1 MDDSINQVSARKVV
15 RKIKNAISW
24 NPGLKPS
31 WTIDQAR
38 AAVVEHLN
46 GEFQSSAL
54 LVEAMLSD
62 DELPTS
68 IQKAVTLIVNSTFAL
83 NPITKQGTDEPDENS
98 AKQAEFMYPYWS
110 QIADTRELGKLVQW
124 WLMLGVG
131 IGELV
136 WDKRDPLCFKPKLK
150 VLHPSFLHVD
160 QSKVQADGTR
170 GVFMYQSESGM
181 EEVVPG
187 DGRWVLLGDRH
198 SYMNCGLRA
207 LCATWLSKQYALRD
221 WNRYNERHG
230 LPILKAKVPVDA
242 SKEDKERLYDD
253 LSGMGS
259 ETIALLPCGIDQHG
273 TEFDLELEEATDGS
287 WECFQ
292 ALIQR
297 CDRKYQMYFHGTNA
311 NELLDA
317 SGSRNTTQS
326 GRDIAKERADER
338 EREIMP
344 WIQSQIVK
352 PFCRVNIPDADPT
365 MTPMPHF
372 KVLGDADSFKEAEA
386 SQKLFEAITAAKNA
400 GYKVKNAEKLAMELG
415 LDIEVD
421 EEAQEMA
428 REAHEA
434 SIAPKDSS
442 KTSDSNRDRSRE
454 QPQERT
460 NGRRVEQE

>member
-1 MDDSINQVSARKVV
+1 MDEALSQNAARRVV
-15 RKIKNAISW
+15 RKLTNSISW
-24 NPGLKPS
+24 DPGLKPS
-31 WTIDQAR
+31 WTIEAAR
-38 AAVVEHLN
+38 SAVVSHMQ
-46 GEFQSSAL
+46 GDFHSSAYL
-54 LVEAMLSD
+54 AEAMLSD

-68 IQKAVTLIVNSTFAL
+68 LQKAVTLIVNSTFAL

-98 AKQAEFMYPYWS
+98 ARQAEFMYPYWS
-110 QIADTRELGKLVQW
+110 QIADTREMGKLVQW
-124 WLMLGVG
+124 YLMLGIG
-131 IGELV
+131 LGELI
-136 WDKRDPLCFKPKLK
+136 WDTSNPVCFKPRLK

-160 QSKVQADGTR
+160 HGKTQPDGTR
-170 GVFMYQSESGM
+170 GVFIFESESGR
-181 EEVVPG
+181 EEVTPG

-207 LCATWLSKQYALRD
+207 ICATWLSKQYALRD

-242 SKEDKERLYDD
+242 SRDDKERLYDD

-259 ETIALLPCGIDQHG
+259 ETIALLPCGIDAHG
-273 TEFDLELEEATDGS
+273 TEFDLELLEATDGS

-292 ALIQR
+292 ALIER
-297 CDRKYQMYFHGTNA
+297 CDRKFQMYFHGTNA

-326 GRDIAKERADER
+326 GRDIAKERAAER

-344 WIQSQIVK
+344 WIREQIVK
-352 PFCRVNIPDADPT
+352 PFCKTNVAGADLELSPT
-365 MTPMPHF
+365 PHF

-386 SQKLFEAITAAKNA
+386 SQKLFEAITAAKAA

-421 EEAQEMA
+421 EEALEMQ
-428 REAHEA
+428 RQAHEA

-442 KTSDSNRDRSRE
+442 KTANSNREKSRTE
-454 QPQERT
+454 PQEKT
-460 NGRRVEQE
+460 NGKRIESQ